1 MRVIQLRIANLERDA
16 LSLQPPASS
25 LQPILQWIE
34 TMLGKGILWTF
45 GAHDDPERHRV
56 AIGLVLTWYCP
67 SAELHMVNDAGGR
80 GS

>member
-16 LSLQPPASS
+16 LS

-45 GAHDDPERHRV
+45 GAHDDPEMHRV

-67 SAELHMVNDAGGR
+67 SAKLRMVNDAGGR